1 MRRMELQ
8 VDGNQTKGKILP
20 LKNIFRSSDRRKR
33 DEEKRDYPSD
43 FLHASLFFFLRRRYA
58 DRIVLPC
65 GQADRA
71 DQLSLLTSIGLN

>member
-1 MRRMELQ
+1 MRRMEQ
-8 VDGNQTKGKILP
+8 VDRKQTKGKILP

-33 DEEKRDYPSD
+33 DEEERD